1 MNLRRV
7 STSIGLLLGAA
18 LWAGC
23 RSNLTLAPPLSPAFI
38 RAGARENADERTL
51 AQGRALF
58 LNRCIQ
64 CHALPEIAR
73 FDAPRLTA
81 IVAKM
86 SGRANL
92 SVEQHK
98 AVVKYLL
105 TVRSQSL

>member
-1 MNLRRV
+1 MSLRRV
-7 STSIGLLLGAA
+7 GISIVLVLGAA

-23 RSNLTLAPPLSPAFI
+23 QSNLALAPPVSPAFI
-38 RAGARENADERTL
+38 RAGVRENADERTL
-51 AQGRALF
+51 AQGRTLF

-64 CHALPEIAR
+64 CHALPEVAR
-73 FDAPRLTA
+73 FDASRLPA

-92 SVEQHK
+92 SPKQHE
-98 AVVKYLL
+98 AVLKYLL

>member
-1 MNLRRV
+1 L
-7 STSIGLLLGAA
+7 S
-18 LWAGC
+18 GC
-23 RSNLTLAPPLSPAFI
+23 QSNLAFAPPISPSFI
-38 RAGARENADERTL
+38 RAGVRENADERTL

-64 CHALPEIAR
+64 CHALPEVAR

-92 SVEQHK
+92 SPTQHE
-98 AVVKYLL
+98 AVRKYLL
-105 TVRSQSL
+105 TVRAQSL